1 MSRPRLVAAALRQ
14 PVDYTP
20 AWFMR
25 QAGRFLP
32 EYREVR
38 KKYTLLDICA
48 APELTTE
55 VTLQPIRRFGM
66 DGAIIFADIL
76 LPLVPMGIELEF
88 IPDVGPSIGNPIG
101 SAADVE
107 ALRPLDPAA
116 SLAPTLEALRLVRA
130 ELGEDTTLI
139 GFAGAPFTLA
149 SYLIEGG
156 PTRNFIKTKS
166 FMYHEP
172 ETFRRL
178 MEKLVEMTVSY
189 LKAQAGAGAQ
199 VLQLF
204 DSWVGYLGRDDYRT
218 HIKPHS
224 SAIFEALGDLECPTI
239 HFGVGTGELLE
250 DISQAGGD
258 VIGLDWRVPLDEG
271 WSRVGENKGVQGNLD
286 PSLLYAPHEVLR
298 ERVELMLRQAGGR
311 PGHIFN
317 LGHGVTPKTPIESIS
332 VVLDT
337 IRAWDGSAALE

>member
-1 MSRPRLVAAALRQ
+1 MSEPRLVAACRRQ

-32 EYREVR
+32 EYRAVR
-38 KKYTLLDICA
+38 EKHTLLEICA
-48 APELTTE
+48 DPELTAE
-55 VTLQPIRRFGM
+55 VTLQPIRRFEM

-76 LPLVPMGIELEF
+76 LPLVPMGIDLSF
-88 IPDVGPSIGNPIG
+88 IPDVGPSIANPIRT
-101 SAADVE
+101 AENVA
-107 ALRPLDPAA
+107 ALRPVDVD
-116 SLAPTLEALRLVRA
+116 EALSSTFMALSLVRA
-130 ELGEDTTLI
+130 ELPADTALI

-172 ETFRRL
+172 ETFRAL
-178 MEKLVEMTVSY
+178 MEKLVTLTIAY
-189 LKAQAGAGAQ
+189 LTAQAEAGAQ

-204 DSWVGYLGRDDYRT
+204 DSWVGYLGQEDCRRY
-218 HIKPHS
+218 IKPHS
-224 SAIFEALGDLECPTI
+224 AAIFEALRHLDCPTI

-250 DISQAGGD
+250 DISEAGGD

-271 WSRVGENKGVQGNLD
+271 WARVGEGKAVQGNLD
-286 PSLLYAPHEVLR
+286 PAVLYAPHDFIR
-298 ERVELMLRQAGGR
+298 ERVQQILTRADGR

-317 LGHGVTPKTPIESIS
+317 LGHGVTPATPMDSIS

-337 IRAWDGSAALE
+337 LRSSTGAAVG

>member
-1 MSRPRLVAAALRQ
+1 VSEPRLVAACRRR

-32 EYREVR
+32 EYRAVR
-38 KKYTLLDICA
+38 EKHTLLDICA
-48 APELTTE
+48 VPELTAE

-76 LPLVPMGIELEF
+76 LPLVPMGIDLTF
-88 IPDVGPSIGNPIG
+88 IPDVGPSIANPIRTLE
-101 SAADVE
+101 DVA
-107 ALRPLDPAA
+107 ALRPLEPRET
-116 SLAPTLEALRLVRA
+116 LAPTLAALGLVRE
-130 ELGEDTTLI
+130 ELPPETALI

-172 ETFRRL
+172 ETFRAL
-178 MEKLVEMTVSY
+178 MEKLVDMTIAY
-189 LKAQAGAGAQ
+189 MTAQADAGAQ

-204 DSWVGYLGRDDYRT
+204 DSWVGYLGREDYRRY
-218 HIKPHS
+218 IKPYS
-224 SAIFEALGDLECPTI
+224 AAIFDGLSGLDCPTI

-250 DISQAGGD
+250 DISEAGGD

-271 WSRVGENKGVQGNLD
+271 WARIGEGKGVQGNLD
-286 PSLLYAPHEVLR
+286 PTVLYAPHDLIR
-298 ERVELMLRQAGGR
+298 ERVQQILTRANGR
-311 PGHIFN
+311 PGHVFN
-317 LGHGVTPKTPIESIS
+317 LGHGVTPSTPVDSIS

-337 IRAWDGSAALE
+337 LRSWDGAAVG

>member
-1 MSRPRLVAAALRQ
+1 MSEPRLVAACRRQ

-32 EYREVR
+32 EYRAVR
-38 KKYTLLDICA
+38 KKHTLLEICA
-48 APELTTE
+48 VPELTAE

-76 LPLVPMGIELEF
+76 LPLVPMGIDLTF
-88 IPDVGPSIGNPIG
+88 IPDVGPSIADPIRT
-101 SAADVE
+101 AEDVA
-107 ALRPLDPAA
+107 ALRPIDAREA
-116 SLAPTLEALRLVRA
+116 LAPTLAALGLVRS
-130 ELGEDTTLI
+130 ELSADTALI

-156 PTRNFIKTKS
+156 PTRNFIRTKS

-172 ETFRRL
+172 ETFGQL
-178 MEKLVEMTVSY
+178 MEKLVTLTIAYMT
-189 LKAQAGAGAQ
+189 AQAEAGAQ

-204 DSWVGYLGRDDYRT
+204 DSWVGYLGPEDYRRY
-218 HIKPHS
+218 IKPHS
-224 SAIFEALGDLECPTI
+224 AAIFEALSHLDCPTI

-250 DISQAGGD
+250 DISEAGGD

-271 WSRVGENKGVQGNLD
+271 WARVGEDRGVQGNLD
-286 PSLLYAPHEVLR
+286 PTVLYAPHDFIRGCVQEILTR
-298 ERVELMLRQAGGR
+298 AGGR
-311 PGHIFN
+311 PGHVFN
-317 LGHGVTPKTPIESIS
+317 LGHGVHPTTPIDSVS

-337 IRAWDGSAALE
+337 LRSWNGAAVG